1 MFFKEKIE
9 LNLPDSSIVYY
20 PEFFNLEESDQ
31 YFNSLLKTIKWRQDD
46 IMVYGKTYKQPRL
59 TALYA
64 NNNEP
69 YSYSNITMI
78 PLEFTSELKNVKQK
92 IDNFAQVEFTTC
104 LLNLYRDGQDSNG
117 WHADD
122 EKELGKNPI
131 IASLSF
137 GEKRLFK
144 LKHKTN
150 NNLKKD
156 LELHH
161 GSLLLMKGPTQH
173 NWLHSIPK
181 TKKKVGK
188 RINLT
193 FRVIPKKN

>member
-69 YSYSNITMI
+69 YSYSNITML